1 MKALEILSMNYAEL
15 THYVSYKELDEA
27 IAELEALENKRK
39 EDGKCKHKKTKT
51 KSFCF
56 GGYDETVYTVC
67 KKCGKTLKVKYKE

>member
-39 EDGKCKHKKTKT
+39 ED
-51 KSFCF
+51 
-56 GGYDETVYTVC
+56 V
-67 KKCGKTLKVKYKE
+67 